1 MSDWGRDL
9 ETALASG
16 DAARMTEVLAQVP
29 REVVLQG
36 APQLLAHARRCVR
49 AHRPEDAVACYD
61 RLLAAAPERSDWL
74 AERATALLASGRPDA
89 AARDARRLVELAP
102 MRAQGHR
109 LLADACEALDELD
122 EALAALRRALH
133 CEPGDPALKT
143 RIAEIEGAIRQ
154 RERLREALD
163 PEAAM
168 ASLRAEPTPPP
179 LTTFD
184 PALFEDASMPADAD
198 ATMLD
203 GLRRHLHRYSG
214 QASCKH
220 AIARLGDPIWIDAW
234 DRALAQTAGCDVL
247 FAGSELGV
255 FALRALDRGARRAR
269 IAEAHPLDARIAD
282 GIVHKHFLKRW
293 HARHADDIPGWSEE
307 ARREA
312 FQQFAAAVE
321 IAALEGAALGG
332 ADPEGDAPAD
342 ARCDAFVFPALDHTL
357 LGTGLL
363 AALRRFRRRMPGSG
377 ARVLPGRATLYAMG
391 IRSNDAPAGFRLAPL
406 DRLRWSPY
414 PQPLELPP
422 ETRVAMTEPVALGAI
437 DFASFDFASFDAQ
450 GGIAAFEAELP
461 VSMEGEIDGV
471 AFWYALDLGVATI
484 HNAPPE
490 IDAEGERLRCIR
502 PALQYTDP
510 VTVRAGGRLRVRAQ
524 VREHRLRIAVEPAA
538 SLPRTQAVPAWF
550 LARQLDRTRNAVYR
564 DAIAAAVARTPPALA
579 LELGAGCGLL
589 SMMAAQ
595 SGAER
600 VVASEAHPTLC
611 AVGEEIVAANGFAER
626 VRYVGKDSRRLEI
639 PADLPQRA
647 DLALFEM
654 FDCSLIGE
662 GVLHFLAHARD
673 HLLAEGAR
681 CLPMAGTIRAM
692 LIECRFDRIRDIDAN
707 LLNPYRYAPG
717 FETVDAAALDYRPLS
732 ASFDVFAFD
741 FANADP
747 TPQERE
753 FALPAIA
760 DGAAG
765 AVLFWFELRLDA
777 ERTLSNAPD
786 AAAPAHWK
794 QGLQWLPEAHVDVGA
809 AWPLIAKHNGS
820 RLQFQWKQGALPTGA
835 FSKLPLFDPRWL
847 AATTELEHRTQGLLQ
862 HCQQH
867 PGEYAKVAE
876 LAKRFAIEPA
886 AHGIDPAIAQRF
898 AATFLGL

>member
-1 MSDWGRDL
+1 MRAMSDWGRDL

-49 AHRPEDAVACYD
+49 AQRPQDAVACYD
-61 RLLAAAPERSDWL
+61 RLLAAAPERSDWI
-74 AERATALLASGRPDA
+74 AERAAALLAGDRPAD

-109 LLADACEALDELD
+109 LLADACEALGEHD

-133 CEPGDPALKT
+133 CEPGDPALKA
-143 RIAEIEGAIRQ
+143 RVAEIEDAIR
-154 RERLREALD
+154 LRDALD

-168 ASLRAEPTPPP
+168 ASLRAEPPSPPR
-179 LTTFD
+179 TTFD
-184 PALFEDASMPADAD
+184 PALFEDASIPADAD

-220 AIARLGDPIWIDAW
+220 AIARLGDPVWVDAW
-234 DRALAQTAGCDVL
+234 DRALAATVGADVL

-255 FALRALDRGARRAR
+255 LALRALDQGARRAR
-269 IAEAHPLDARIAD
+269 IAEMHPLDARIAD

-312 FQQFAAAVE
+312 FERFAAAVE
-321 IAALEGAALGG
+321 IV
-332 ADPEGDAPAD
+332 DPEGDAPVD
-342 ARCDAFVFPALDHTL
+342 AGCDTFVFPALDHTL

-363 AALRRFRRRMPGSG
+363 AALRRFRQRGAAPG

-391 IRSNDAPAGFRLAPL
+391 IRSDDAPAGFRLAPL

-422 ETRVAMTEPVALGAI
+422 DTRVSMTEPVALGVI
-437 DFASFDFASFDAQ
+437 DFASFDFASFDDA

-461 VSMEGEIDGV
+461 VSMDGEIDGV
-471 AFWYALDLGVATI
+471 VFWYALDLGIATV

-490 IDAEGERLRCIR
+490 IVVEGERLRCIR

-510 VTVRAGGRLRVRAQ
+510 VAVRVGGRLRVRAQ
-524 VREHRLRIAVEPAA
+524 VREHRLRIAVEPAQ

-550 LARQLDRTRNAVYR
+550 LSRQLDRVRNAVYR
-564 DAIAAAVARTPPALA
+564 DAIADAIARTPPTLA

-595 SGAER
+595 AGAER
-600 VVASEAHPTLC
+600 IVANEAHPTLC
-611 AVGEEIVAANGFAER
+611 AVGEEIVADNGFAER
-626 VRYVGKDSRRLEI
+626 IRYVGKDSRRLGI

-647 DLALFEM
+647 DLAIFEM

-662 GVLHFLAHARD
+662 GVLHFLAHARE

-692 LIECRFDRIRDIDAN
+692 LIECRFDRIRGIDAN

-717 FETVDAAALDYRPLS
+717 FENVDAAALDYRPLS
-732 ASFDVFAFD
+732 APFDVFAFD
-741 FANADP
+741 FASADP
-747 TPQERE
+747 APQERE

-760 DGAAG
+760 EGAAG
-765 AVLFWFELRLDA
+765 AVLFWFDLRIDA

-786 AAAPAHWK
+786 AVRPARWK
-794 QGLQWLPEAHVDVGA
+794 QGLQWLPEARADAGG

-820 RLQFQWKQGALPTGA
+820 SLKFQWKQGALPAEA

-862 HCQQH
+862 HCLQH
-867 PGEYAKVAE
+867 PAEYAKVAE